1 MRQFLSTTFVL
12 MALVGCAIQP
22 PEIKAVDWRIGT
34 NSSPLRSIASVLICD
49 DCTL

>member
-1 MRQFLSTTFVL
+1 MRQLISTVL
-12 MALVGCAIQP
+12 TLMVLVGCASET

-34 NSSPLRSIASVLICD
+34 SGSPMRSMASVLICD